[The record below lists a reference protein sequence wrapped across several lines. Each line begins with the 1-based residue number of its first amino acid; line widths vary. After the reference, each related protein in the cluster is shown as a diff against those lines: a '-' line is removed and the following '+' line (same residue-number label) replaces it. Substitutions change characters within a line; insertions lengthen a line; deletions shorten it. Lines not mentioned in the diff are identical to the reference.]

1 MSIPVLCLIFPEMS
15 NLNRMKITTRGWGSM
30 NRRVTRSIA
39 ILTICGFILTNI
51 TGCTL
56 TPSQETINLQL
67 IEPAESDL
75 PVIDEVYRRSVG
87 DEVYSKPSNEETFLP

>member
-1 MSIPVLCLIFPEMS
+1 
-15 NLNRMKITTRGWGSM
+15 M
-30 NRRVTRSIA
+30 NRSVTRSLI
-39 ILTICGFILTNI
+39 ILMICGIVLTSI

-67 IEPAESDL
+67 IEPADSDL
-75 PVIDEVYRRSVG
+75 PVIDEVYRKSVG